1 MSQSNSG
8 NLSKGDVI
16 SFVALLLLGLV
27 VFFGLNFTMLG
38 NRLPSVMVAVLLFML
53 MVVFVFLA
61 AYAKA
66 QDFNQDKWKAVEYTM
81 LGLYVAALVPCY
93 LYAGKFFDVMW
104 AREEITQ
111 TVERD
116 LDDIDH
122 MFAEYRKGCESRVG
136 TYQTELEALLE
147 SEEGRKRMVRLLE
160 LDKRPADV
168 SRADVSQA
176 VSSFSDML
184 ELSAGPLEEEK
195 AGLAAQCEEK
205 FKGWDLLFM
214 PQYASELAGAKER
227 YAQGLEEAYA
237 ARKSKLEAEAPALD
251 VSSFVRESNIGRMF
265 ASLPGFSFSGLLAVV
280 ILGGLGLFKY
290 VLGEKSKRKQLR
302 KGEAGSITEDGGFI
316 VGERNSRD

>member
-38 NRLPSVMVAVLLFML
+38 NRLPSAMVAVLLFML

-66 QDFNQDKWKAVEYTM
+66 QDFNQDKWKAVEYVM
-81 LGLYVAALVPCY
+81 LGFYVIALVPCY

-104 AREEITQ
+104 AKEEITQ

-116 LDDIDH
+116 MDDIDH

-147 SEEGRKRMVRLLE
+147 SEEGRKRMVRLLD
-160 LDKRPADV
+160 LDKQPEEV
-168 SRADVSQA
+168 SQADVSQA
-176 VSSFSDML
+176 VSSFSDLL

-195 AGLAAQCEEK
+195 EELVMQCEEN

-214 PQYASELAGAKER
+214 PQYASELDNAKER
-227 YAQGLEEAYA
+227 YAKGLEEAYA
-237 ARKSKLEAEAPALD
+237 SRKSKLEDEAPALD
-251 VSSFVRESNIGRMF
+251 VSSFVRESNIGQMF
-265 ASLPGFSFSGLLAVV
+265 SSFSSFSFSGLLAVI

-290 VLGEKSKRKQLR
+290 FWGEKSKRKQLR
-302 KGEAGSITEDGGFI
+302 KGGSDSITEDGGFM
-316 VGERNSRD
+316 VGERSSRD